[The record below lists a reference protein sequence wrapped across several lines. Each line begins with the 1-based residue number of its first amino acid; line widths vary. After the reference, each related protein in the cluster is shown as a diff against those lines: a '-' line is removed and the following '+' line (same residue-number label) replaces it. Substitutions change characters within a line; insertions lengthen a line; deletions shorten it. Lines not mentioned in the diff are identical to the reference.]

1 MKNYIFILLSTL
13 LITSCEK
20 SLYKPEPENNPEA
33 LFETL
38 WTTFQTDYAPFEQ
51 RNVDWNEQY
60 QIYRPQVNAN
70 TTDEELYTI
79 FTHMLRSLNDGHVS
93 LVTPNRKVFNSNV
106 YFDQEKTDSLFNLEL
121 IQSEY
126 LNNEF
131 TGNDDEGNVFGKI
144 GNIGYWHLKWISDNL
159 LATDEILDAFAD
171 TDGLII
177 DLRNNGGGDM
187 TYSFSELGRLTD
199 EVRFTHRSKTKNG
212 TGPDDYTE
220 WYNWEIIPRTPYF
233 DKPIVLITDRFT
245 ISAGERT
252 TMALKTLPNLIH
264 LGDTTNGAHSTKI
277 GKELPNGW
285 YYSVSP
291 QIIEVSEGVSFEGIG
306 LIPDILSKNTFEEV
320 EAGQDKTLEA
330 AIALF

>member
-1 MKNYIFILLSTL
+1 MRSYIYILIISL
-13 LITSCEK
+13 LIASCDNT
-20 SLYKPEPENNPEA
+20 LYQPEPENNPEA
-33 LFETL
+33 LFENL
-38 WTTFQTDYAPFEQ
+38 WTTFETDYAPFEQ

-93 LVTPNRKVFNSNV
+93 LVTPNRKVFNSNI
-106 YFDQEKTDSLFNLEL
+106 YYDQEKPDSLFNLDL
-121 IQSEY
+121 IESKY
-126 LNNEF
+126 LQDDF
-131 TGNDDEGNVFGKI
+131 TESGNGGNIYGKI
-144 GNIGYWHLKWISDNL
+144 GNTGYWHLKWIGDNL
-159 LATDEILDAFAD
+159 YSIDDILNEFSD

-177 DLRNNGGGDM
+177 DLRNNAGGDM

-220 WYNWEIIPRTPYF
+220 WYNWELTPRSPYF
-233 DKPIVLITDRFT
+233 DKPIVLITDRYT

-277 GKELPNGW
+277 GKELVNGW

-306 LIPDILSKNTFEEV
+306 LIPDILVKNTIEEL

-330 AIALF
+330 ALAIF

>member
-1 MKNYIFILLSTL
+1 MKNIYIILLISL
-13 LITSCEK
+13 LVASCDNT
-20 SLYKPEPENNPEA
+20 LYKTEPENNPEA

-121 IQSEY
+121 IQSKY

-131 TGNDDEGNVFGKI
+131 TENGDEGNVFGKI
-144 GNIGYWHLKWISDNL
+144 GNIGYWHLKWIGDNL
-159 LATDEILDAFAD
+159 FAADDILNEFKD

-187 TYSFSELGRLTD
+187 TYSFSELGRLT
-199 EVRFTHRSKTKNG
+199 EESRFTHRSKTKNG

-220 WYNWEIIPRTPYF
+220 WYNWDLNPATPYF

-264 LGDTTNGAHSTKI
+264 LGDTTNGSLSTKI

-306 LIPDILSKNTFEEV
+306 LIPDILSKNTIEEI
-320 EAGQDKTLEA
+320 EAGQDLTLEA
-330 AIALF
+330 ALAQF

>member
-1 MKNYIFILLSTL
+1 MKKTIYILIISLLVA
-13 LITSCEK
+13 SCDNT
-20 SLYKPEPENNPEA
+20 LYKTEPENNPEA

-70 TTDEELYTI
+70 TTDDELYTI
-79 FTHMLRSLNDGHVS
+79 FTQMLRSLNDGHVS

-121 IQSEY
+121 IQSKY

-131 TGNDDEGNVFGKI
+131 TENGDEGNVFGKI
-144 GNIGYWHLKWISDNL
+144 GNIGYWHLKWIGDNL
-159 LATDEILDAFAD
+159 FATDDILNEFKN

-187 TYSFSELGRLTD
+187 TYSFSELGRLT
-199 EVRFTHRSKTKNG
+199 EESRFTHRSKTKNG

-220 WYNWEIIPRTPYF
+220 WYNWDLNPATPYF
-233 DKPIVLITDRFT
+233 NKPIVLITDRFT

-285 YYSVSP
+285 YYSVVSP
-291 QIIEVSEGVSFEGIG
+291 DYRV
-306 LIPDILSKNTFEEV
+306 
-320 EAGQDKTLEA
+320 
-330 AIALF
+330 

>member
-1 MKNYIFILLSTL
+1 MKKTIYILIISLLVA
-13 LITSCEK
+13 SCDNT
-20 SLYKPEPENNPEA
+20 LYKTEPENNPEA

-51 RNVDWNEQY
+51 RGVDWNEQY
-60 QIYRPQVNAN
+60 QIYRPQVNSN
-70 TTDEELYTI
+70 TTDDELYNV
-79 FTHMLRSLNDGHVS
+79 FTGMLRSLDDGHVS

-121 IQSEY
+121 IQSKY

-131 TGNDDEGNVFGKI
+131 TENGDEGNIFGKI
-144 GNIGYWHLKWISDNL
+144 GNIGYWHLKWIGDNL
-159 LATDEILDAFAD
+159 FAADDILNEFKD

-177 DLRNNGGGDM
+177 DLRNNAGGDM
-187 TYSFSELGRLTD
+187 TYSFSELGRLT
-199 EVRFTHRSKTKNG
+199 EESRFTHRSKTKNG

-220 WYNWEIIPRTPYF
+220 WYNWDLNPASPYF
-233 DKPIVLITDRFT
+233 NKPIVLITDRFT

-252 TMALKTLPNLIH
+252 TMALKTLPNLVH
-264 LGDTTNGAHSTKI
+264 LGDTTNGALSTKI

-291 QIIEVSEGVSFEGIG
+291 QIIEFMDGISYEGVG
-306 LIPDILSKNTFEEV
+306 LIPDILSKNTIEEI
-320 EAGQDKTLEA
+320 EAGQDLTLEA
-330 AIALF
+330 ALAQF

>member
-1 MKNYIFILLSTL
+1 
-13 LITSCEK
+13 
-20 SLYKPEPENNPEA
+20 
-33 LFETL
+33 
-38 WTTFQTDYAPFEQ
+38 
-51 RNVDWNEQY
+51 VDWNEQY

-93 LVTPNRKVFNSNV
+93 LVTPNRKVFNSNI
-106 YFDQEKTDSLFNLEL
+106 YYDQEKPDSLFNLDL
-121 IQSEY
+121 IESKY
-126 LNNEF
+126 LKGDYTESYEG
-131 TGNDDEGNVFGKI
+131 GNIYGKI
-144 GNIGYWHLKWISDNL
+144 GNTGYWHLKWIGENL
-159 LATDEILDAFAD
+159 YAIDDILNEFSA

-177 DLRNNGGGDM
+177 DLRNNEGGDM

-220 WYNWEIIPRTPYF
+220 WYNWELTPRSPYF
-233 DKPIVLITDRFT
+233 DKPIVLITDRYT

-277 GKELPNGW
+277 GKELVNGW

-306 LIPDILSKNTFEEV
+306 LIPDILVKNTIEEL
-320 EAGQDKTLEA
+320 EAGQDLTLEEA
-330 AIALF
+330 LAIFN